1 MQQRTKPATVK
12 GTDQC
17 VTRQA
22 LLSSTLPPNSAII
35 QLVMPIA
42 IAGVL
47 FTSIHL
53 STDAVR
59 VEECGIN
66 IASKHAHQHGKYY
79 FLLET
84 NDFTFIFT
92 SVINVHGYNINE
104 STDIVS
110 VVCYKLTAS

>member
-1 MQQRTKPATVK
+1 MCHTPSIAFQH
-12 GTDQC
+12 
-17 VTRQA
+17 
-22 LLSSTLPPNSAII
+22 PPSKLCYNS
-35 QLVMPIA
+35 VGYA

-47 FTSIHL
+47 LTSIRL

-59 VEECGIN
+59 VEECGSN
-66 IASKHAHQHGKYY
+66 IASKYTHQHGKYY

-92 SVINVHGYNINE
+92 SVISVGGYNINE
-104 STDIVS
+104 STDIIS